1 MLAVRIASGTT
12 FPPFDD
18 PVGQTRVLR
27 GTLVEAQDKALAA
40 AGFTLVSTPPD
51 DAPYLVFSDRVWFTA
66 SFLRAVKAA
75 GGVGRVRI
83 SDATYLRETGPLQ
96 STPERPEVAMVAA
109 GAPPSLD
116 GSDLAIDLQLR
127 AAAPMELHPA
137 FAHAQRPLVTGTRL
151 VHGLEH
157 WSHVLRVNLLALVAT
172 AEEAKA
178 DFEASPIWK
187 KVFVVLAVL
196 LRARSLKPHAIGRA
210 LNRVGKRC
218 KIHPTAVVEA
228 SQLGDDVEVG
238 AFALIRGCVVGDGAK
253 IEDYAHTSL
262 SVIGPGARLGR
273 TAMCNFSVLYPGAF
287 VSAGGGWQM
296 CVFGRDAFVAMTATA
311 FDLSFG
317 QPVRVVHQ
325 GAVVSADTHFLGVA
339 IGHRARIGAHV
350 KMGYGMAVPS
360 DAFLVAPS
368 GDVLRKWPSPIEG
381 AATVRD
387 GVAVGVASPLSPH
400 QPPSQSGSLRPQP
413 PQVAVEQ
420 VVGQLRRCEE
430 RDREGG

>member
-1 MLAVRIASGTT
+1 MLAVRITSGTT

-27 GTLVEAQDKALAA
+27 GTLAEAQDKALAA
-40 AGFTLVSTPPD
+40 AGFTLVETPPT
-51 DAPYLVFSDRVWFTA
+51 DAPFLVFSDRVWFTA
-66 SFLRAVKAA
+66 SFLRAVKAT
-75 GGVGRVRI
+75 GGTGRVRI
-83 SDATYLRETGPLQ
+83 ADEVYLRETGPLQ
-96 STPERPEVAMVAA
+96 TAPERPEVAMVAA
-109 GAPPSLD
+109 GGAPSLD
-116 GSDLAIDLQLR
+116 GPDLPLDLQLR

-178 DFEASPIWK
+178 DFEAAPIWK
-187 KVFVVLAVL
+187 KVWVVLAVL
-196 LRARSLKPHAIGRA
+196 LRARSFQSHAVARA

-238 AFALIRGCVVGDGAK
+238 PFALVRGCVVGDGAK
-253 IEDYAHTSL
+253 IEDYAHASL
-262 SVIGPGARLGR
+262 AVIGPGARLGR

-311 FDLSFG
+311 YDLSFG
-317 QPVRVVHQ
+317 QPVRVVHH

-339 IGHRARIGAHV
+339 VGHRAKIGAHV
-350 KMGYGMAVPS
+350 KMGYGMAVPN

-368 GDVLRKWPSPIEG
+368 GDVLRKWPDTIDG

-387 GVAVGVASPLSPH
+387 GTAVAVV
-400 QPPSQSGSLRPQP
+400 PPARSAAG
-413 PQVAVEQ
+413 
-420 VVGQLRRCEE
+420 
-430 RDREGG
+430 